1 MPDDDFDI
9 ESLAAYLHL
18 GAAQVQKLAERGKLP
33 GRRVAGNWR
42 FARGEIHHWLEERI
56 GLSADDE
63 LLRVEG
69 ALQRSAGEFDEGP
82 PSIAAMLPLEAIEI
96 PLEARTRN
104 SVITSMVDVA
114 ARTGWL
120 WDPAKMTEAVRSR
133 EDMHPTALEIGVALL
148 HPRRPLPT
156 ILAQP
161 FLALGRTERGIPFGG
176 SRGVLTDNFFLI
188 CSSDDRLHLQ
198 VLARL
203 SRLIASPD
211 FLVQLRAA
219 PDARAVLELIA
230 QQERAL
236 REQGTG
242 N

>member
-1 MPDDDFDI
+1 MADEDFDI

-18 GAAQVQKLAERGKLP
+18 GAAQLQKLAERGKLP
-33 GRRVAGNWR
+33 GRRVGGHWR
-42 FARGEIHHWLEERI
+42 FARAEIHHWLEERI

-69 ALQRSAGEFDEGP
+69 ALQQSAGKPEEGP
-82 PSIAAMLPLEAIEI
+82 PSIAAMLPREAIEV

-104 SVITSMVDVA
+104 SVITSIVDVA

-120 WDPAKMTEAVRSR
+120 WDPAKMIEAVRSR
-133 EDMHPTALEIGVALL
+133 EEMHPTALEIGVALL
-148 HPRRPLPT
+148 HPRRPLPA

-176 SRGVLTDNFFLI
+176 SRGVLTDTFFLI
-188 CSSDDRLHLQ
+188 CSTDDRGHLQ

-203 SRLIASPD
+203 SRLIASAD
-211 FLVQLRAA
+211 FLDQLRAA
-219 PDARAVLELIA
+219 PDAGAVHELIGHA
-230 QQERAL
+230 EAEL
-236 REQGTG
+236 GSRE
-242 N
+242 

>member
-1 MPDDDFDI
+1 MSEEDFDT

-33 GRRVAGNWR
+33 GRRVGGGWR
-42 FARGEIHHWLEERI
+42 FAQAEIHHWLEERI
-56 GLSADDE
+56 GLSADEE

-69 ALQRSAGEFDEGP
+69 VLQASAGNFDEGP

-96 PLEARTRN
+96 PLAARTRN
-104 SVITSMVDVA
+104 SVITSMIELA

-120 WDPAKMTEAVRSR
+120 WDPVKMTEAVRSR

-176 SRGVLTDNFFLI
+176 SRGVLTDTFFLI
-188 CSSDDRLHLQ
+188 CSTDDRGHLQ

-203 SRLIASPD
+203 SRLIASHD

-219 PDARAVLELIA
+219 TDARGVRELISQA
-230 QQERAL
+230 EQAL
-236 REQGTG
+236 SG
-242 N
+242 